1 MKDLMKKSFLL
12 GLGITALTKDKIEK
26 ELSGYM
32 KKNKIDSKEG
42 KKFTEDLLKDLEKN
56 RKKYVALLKK
66 EAMNFEKTL
75 SEKAKSAEKKIR
87 KKVPKV
93 KKMLKKIPV
102 VKKMKTTVN
111 KMVSQTHN
119 TVIKKTSVRA
129 KKISKN
135 K

>member
-26 ELSGYM
+26 ELSSYM
-32 KKNKIDSKEG
+32 KKNKINSNEG
-42 KKFTEDLLKDLEKN
+42 KKFTDGLLKDLEKN

-75 SEKAKSAEKKIR
+75 SAKAKSAEKKIR

-93 KKMLKKIPV
+93 KKMLKKMPV